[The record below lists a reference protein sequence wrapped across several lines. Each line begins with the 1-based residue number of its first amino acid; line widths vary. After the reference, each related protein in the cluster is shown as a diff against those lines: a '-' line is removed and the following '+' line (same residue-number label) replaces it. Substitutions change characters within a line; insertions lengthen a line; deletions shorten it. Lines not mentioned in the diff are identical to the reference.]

1 LVISHT
7 KPTPTHLTS
16 CHPFISKL
24 FYRECLKPS
33 LKTADLSA
41 ISLAEILKKALET
54 EFRTLN
60 LAHTVTQKNHQLF
73 LHEAGNED
81 NNSENAPYS
90 VSVIQYP
97 EDQTALET
105 AISTG
110 DELILLFTQKRDDNI
125 EKLAHCLDALED
137 HGAALKGFTLA
148 LNGETIYLQLFEKYY
163 DFNVDT
169 FNDYR

>member
-1 LVISHT
+1 MHNTSFQPMISN
-7 KPTPTHLTS
+7 
-16 CHPFISKL
+16 L
-24 FYRECLKPS
+24 FYSESLKTT

-54 EFRTLN
+54 EFCTLN
-60 LAHTVTQKNHQLF
+60 LAHTITQKNHQLF
-73 LHEAGNED
+73 LQEAGNED
-81 NNSENAPYS
+81 NNSENPPYS

-97 EDQTALET
+97 EDQSALET

-110 DELILLFTQKRDDNI
+110 DELILLFTRKNTENT

-137 HGAALKGFTLA
+137 HGAALKAFTLEI
-148 LNGETIYLQLFEKYY
+148 NGEVIYLQLFEKYY

>member
-1 LVISHT
+1 MHNTSFQPMISN
-7 KPTPTHLTS
+7 
-16 CHPFISKL
+16 L
-24 FYRECLKPS
+24 FYSESLKTA

-41 ISLAEILKKALET
+41 ISLAEILKKALAT
-54 EFRTLN
+54 EFCTLN
-60 LAHTVTQKNHQLF
+60 LDHRITQKNHQLF
-73 LHEAGNED
+73 LQEAGNED

-110 DELILLFTQKRDDNI
+110 DELILLFTQKNAEDT

-137 HGAALKGFTLA
+137 HGAALKRFTLEI
-148 LNGETIYLQLFEKYY
+148 NGETIYLQLFEKYY

>member
-1 LVISHT
+1 MHNTSFQPMISN
-7 KPTPTHLTS
+7 
-16 CHPFISKL
+16 L
-24 FYRECLKPS
+24 FYSETLKIA
-33 LKTADLSA
+33 LKSADLSA
-41 ISLAEILKKALET
+41 ISLAEILKKSLET

>member
-1 LVISHT
+1 MHNTSFQPMISN
-7 KPTPTHLTS
+7 
-16 CHPFISKL
+16 L
-24 FYRECLKPS
+24 FYSKS
-33 LKTADLSA
+33 LKAALKSADLSA

-60 LAHTVTQKNHQLF
+60 LAHTLTQKNHQLF
-73 LHEAGNED
+73 LHEASNED
-81 NNSENAPYS
+81 NNSENVPYS
-90 VSVIQYP
+90 VSLIQYP

-105 AISTG
+105 AVSTG
-110 DELILLFTQKRDDNI
+110 DELILLFTQNNAENT

-137 HGAALKGFTLA
+137 HGAALKGFTLT
-148 LNGETIYLQLFEKYY
+148 LNGEIIYLQLFEKYY

>member
-1 LVISHT
+1 MHNTSFQPMISN
-7 KPTPTHLTS
+7 
-16 CHPFISKL
+16 L
-24 FYRECLKPS
+24 FYSEPLKTA

-41 ISLAEILKKALET
+41 ISLTEILKKALET

-60 LAHTVTQKNHQLF
+60 LDHRVTQKNHQLF
-73 LHEAGNED
+73 LYEAGNED
-81 NNSENAPYS
+81 NNSENEPYS

-97 EDQTALET
+97 EDQTALKT

-110 DELILLFTQKRDDNI
+110 DELILLFTQKRADNI
-125 EKLAHCLDALED
+125 EKLANCLDALED
-137 HGAALKGFTLA
+137 HGAALKAFTLA
-148 LNGETIYLQLFEKYY
+148 LNGEIIYLQLFEKYY

>member
-1 LVISHT
+1 MHNTSFQPMISN
-7 KPTPTHLTS
+7 
-16 CHPFISKL
+16 L
-24 FYRECLKPS
+24 FYSESLKTA

-54 EFRTLN
+54 EFCTLN
-60 LAHTVTQKNHQLF
+60 LDHRVTQKNHQL
-73 LHEAGNED
+73 LLQEAGDED

-110 DELILLFTQKRDDNI
+110 DELILLFTQNNAENT
-125 EKLAHCLDALED
+125 EKLVHYLDALED
-137 HGAALKGFTLA
+137 HGAALKAFTLEI
-148 LNGETIYLQLFEKYY
+148 NGETIYLQLFEKYY
-163 DFNVDT
+163 DFNIDT